1 MTIPAQMPLPRV
13 PNSLTAPILRWGVM
27 GTGWIAER
35 FVESL
40 QQSTRQQVV
49 AVGSRSREG
58 AATFAKR
65 FGLQTGHGSYQ
76 ELVSDRE
83 VDVVYIAT
91 PHNLHHPCAVLAL
104 DAGKHVLVEKP
115 LALNAAQALQIAQLA
130 ERRGLFCMEA
140 MWTFSLPRYDVVRQL
155 LESGVLG
162 DVHTVLAD
170 HGERFPASHRIHRP
184 ELAGGPLLD
193 LGSYPIAL
201 ANAVLGMPERVH
213 AIGQPAPSG
222 VNGQTAI
229 VLGHPGGTQSAIHT
243 TLFSDTPSAATI
255 SGTKATL
262 TLPGPFFAPGDV
274 ILTETGGRRRIGYT
288 EPAIGHRGL
297 HYQAAEVAR
306 RIAAGERGS
315 PRRPLQASI
324 DTLAVMDEV
333 RRQTGVVFAEERS

>member
-13 PNSLTAPILRWGVM
+13 PNSLTAPVLRWGVM

-49 AVGSRSREG
+49 AVGSRSFEG
-58 AATFAKR
+58 AAGFAKQ
-65 FGLQTGHGSYQ
+65 FNLPTGHGSYQ
-76 ELVSDRE
+76 DLVADPS

-104 DAGKHVLVEKP
+104 EAGKHVLVEKP
-115 LALNAAQALQIAQLA
+115 LALNVAEALQIAQLA
-130 ERRGLFCMEA
+130 ERRGLFCMEG

-162 DVHTVLAD
+162 ELRSVIAD
-170 HGERFPASHRIHRP
+170 HGERFANSHRIMRP

-193 LGSYPIAL
+193 LGIYPIAL
-201 ANAVLGMPERVH
+201 ANAVLGIPERVH

-222 VNGQTAI
+222 VNGQTSI
-229 VLGHPGGTQSAIHT
+229 MLGHSQGNQSTIHT
-243 TLFSDTPSAATI
+243 TLLSDTPSSAVIA
-255 SGTKATL
+255 GTKATL

-274 ILTETGGRRRIGYT
+274 LLTEAGGRRRIRYT

-306 RIAAGERGS
+306 RITAGERSS

-333 RRQTGVVFAEERS
+333 RRQTGVVFAEERR

>member
-13 PNSLTAPILRWGVM
+13 PNSMAAPILRWGVM

-35 FVESL
+35 FVEAL
-40 QQSTRQQVV
+40 QQHTRQQVV
-49 AVGSRSREG
+49 AVGSRTLDG
-58 AATFAKR
+58 AITFAKR
-65 FGLQTGHGSYQ
+65 FDLRAGHGSYQ
-76 ELVSDRE
+76 ELVADAE

-91 PHNLHHPCAVLAL
+91 PHNVHYPCAVLAL

-115 LALNAAQALQIAQLA
+115 LALNASEALRIAQLA
-130 ERRGLFCMEA
+130 ERRGLFCMEG

-162 DVHTVLAD
+162 ELHTVIAD
-170 HGERFPASHRIHRP
+170 HGERFPRSHRIMRHD
-184 ELAGGPLLD
+184 LAGGPLLD

-213 AIGQPAPSG
+213 AIGSPAPSG

-229 VLGHPGGTQSAIHT
+229 VLGHPAGGQSAIHT
-243 TLFSDTPSAATI
+243 TLLSDTPTTATI
-255 SGTKATL
+255 AGTKATL

-274 ILTETGGRRRIGYT
+274 VLTEVGGRRRIGYT

-306 RIAAGERGS
+306 RIAAGERSS

-324 DTLAVMDEV
+324 DTLAVMDEI
-333 RRQTGVVFAEERS
+333 RRQTGVTFAEELP

>member
-13 PNSLTAPILRWGVM
+13 PNSLTAPVLRWGVM

-35 FVESL
+35 FVDAL

-49 AVGSRSREG
+49 AVGSRTPET

-65 FGLQTGHGSYQ
+65 FSIRTGHGSYQ
-76 ELVSDRE
+76 DLAANPE
-83 VDVVYIAT
+83 VDVVYVAT

-115 LALNAAQALQIAQLA
+115 LALNVHQALEIAQLA

-155 LESGVLG
+155 LESGALG
-162 DVHTVLAD
+162 ELRSVIAD
-170 HGERFPASHRIHRP
+170 HGERFAGSHRIMRP

-201 ANAVLGMPERVH
+201 ANAVLGIPERVH

-229 VLGHPGGTQSAIHT
+229 VLGHAAGNQSMIHT
-243 TLFSDTPSAATI
+243 TLLSDTPSGATI
-255 SGTKATL
+255 AGTKATI

-274 ILTETGGRRRIGYT
+274 ILTEAGGRRRIRYT

-333 RRQTGVVFAEERS
+333 RRQTGVTFAEEQ